1 MAAPADPPDWMIIM
15 AIKIEERE
23 QRGNAVLIVTGRI
36 TFPECRGD
44 LKSAVRSLIERGRK
58 EILLDLEAVP
68 FVDSAGLGELV
79 SSYASVKRLG
89 GSLRLTNINR
99 RVAAAIDSARLSH
112 VLQVA
117 DLPRPAGTPAVNT
130 R

>member
-1 MAAPADPPDWMIIM
+1 M

-23 QRGNAVLIVTGRI
+23 HRGNAVLIVNGRLAL
-36 TFPECRGD
+36 PECHGD
-44 LKSAVRSLIERGRK
+44 LKSAVRGLVERGRK
-58 EILLDLEAVP
+58 QIVLDLEAVP

-89 GSLRLTNINR
+89 GTLRLTNVNP
-99 RVAAAIDSARLSH
+99 RVAATLESARLTS
-112 VLQVA
+112 VLQLI
-117 DLPRPAGTPAVNT
+117 DLPRPASTQPVDT